1 MDVSAMTRTMTYLV
15 SLEDGEIVKF
25 TANGFESTGMFIVPL
40 EDGMTDHQWVA
51 GHLRAM
57 ADT

>member
-1 MDVSAMTRTMTYLV
+1 MDVSAMSPAMNYLV

-40 EDGMTDHQWVA
+40 EDEMTDPQWVA
-51 GHLRAM
+51 GHLRAT